1 MAVVIKSTEQY
12 FGGRIT
18 NREQELRVQLLF
30 PAQLKRRVMLNPHGH
45 GVHAMKLIAI
55 ISLMALALLGIT
67 GTAFA
72 QQEYPA
78 SKQEKP
84 TRPAPTP
91 TPAGA
96 PAFGQDKKK
105 CPCDILGTWKA
116 QLSKT
121 DARLYEFN
129 AAGEVK
135 VLEVTND
142 AKPREIATAKYEF
155 VVEPLPMEAT
165 AAPPK
170 ASEEKEISFTT
181 TGKNRIFGQTNPTMK
196 IVSWDDSSLTC
207 EIPGVT
213 GTVRWTRVDTDRYFL
228 ILVARQN
235 EFYDKSGSAFP
246 MVVKLAGG
254 VTKIDAAGTYPSHGH
269 AAFGTVPPDTY
280 KDYLREARGDSE
292 VILRLE
298 INSRQY
304 ERAAKVVQE
313 WQRRS
318 REGAL
323 LYRSPDSNVLLN
335 NILLV
340 KAVTETLNLCQ
351 NDFDLYKLDYSYPGD
366 WISDQHSP
374 EFVPFFFFKELK
386 RRNEARHIEYSKFQT
401 LVPLPS
407 LAVR

>member
-1 MAVVIKSTEQY
+1 
-12 FGGRIT
+12 
-18 NREQELRVQLLF
+18 
-30 PAQLKRRVMLNPHGH
+30 
-45 GVHAMKLIAI
+45 MKLTVI
-55 ISLMALALLGIT
+55 ISLLALTLLGLTGSALA
-67 GTAFA
+67 
-72 QQEYPA
+72 QQPYPT
-78 SKQEKP
+78 SPQEKPP

-116 QLSKT
+116 QISKT
-121 DARLYEFN
+121 EARLYEFN
-129 AAGEVK
+129 AEGVVK
-135 VLEVTND
+135 VLDVSGD
-142 AKPREIATAKYEF
+142 AKPSEIATAKYEF

-165 AAPPK
+165 APVQKAP
-170 ASEEKEISFTT
+170 EKEISFTT

-207 EIPGVT
+207 EIPGVA
-213 GTVRWTRVDTDRYFL
+213 GTVRWTRVDTDRYFI

-254 VTKIDAAGTYPSHGH
+254 VPTVVAAGTYSDHGH
-269 AAFGTVPPDTY
+269 AAFGTVSPDTY
-280 KDYLREARGDSE
+280 KDYLREARGDAE

-304 ERAAKVVQE
+304 ERAAKVVLE
-313 WQRRS
+313 WQRRA
-318 REGAL
+318 RNGEL
-323 LYRSPDSNVLLN
+323 LYRSPDSNILLN
-335 NILLV
+335 NVLLV

-366 WISDQHSP
+366 WITDQHSP
-374 EFVPFFFFKELK
+374 EFIPFFFFKELR
-386 RRNEARHIEYSKFQT
+386 RRNESRHIEYSKFQT
-401 LVPLPS
+401 LVPLPN
-407 LAVR
+407 LASR